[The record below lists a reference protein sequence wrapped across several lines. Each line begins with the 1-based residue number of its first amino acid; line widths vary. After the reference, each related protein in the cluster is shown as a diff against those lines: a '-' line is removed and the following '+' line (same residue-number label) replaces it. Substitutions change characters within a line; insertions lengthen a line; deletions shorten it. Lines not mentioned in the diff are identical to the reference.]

1 MSAGREPHIS
11 ESRDLWTREHSRDR
25 VVLTRFATPA
35 PEPVRHR
42 AEIAMLAW
50 HGQEHR
56 IASAAARRFLGIV
69 GNGHAH
75 VSAFAVC
82 SAVAPDALS
91 LIIFNARP
99 DTGPRV
105 LADLAI
111 GDVQPVVASTLI
123 PDDAVLHDDVTARIA
138 AVDSVAFIQSI
149 QPDQLVALGFTA
161 PVLRD
166 HALTGRILQHSFP
179 GPIGAIELELR
190 QVFAFDAAADPSA
203 DRILVNVQ
211 PSDRDDHPPWNICP
225 VSLLLTDVVQ
235 RMDAQAAA
243 HSSRMV
249 HLLCSRM
256 LLVLTLL
263 LMQV

>member
-166 HALTGRILQHSFP
+166 HALTGFT
-179 GPIGAIELELR
+179 LR
-190 QVFAFDAAADPSA
+190 AFARSRWATRGRWAST
-203 DRILVNVQ
+203 
-211 PSDRDDHPPWNICP
+211 
-225 VSLLLTDVVQ
+225 LLTPSLPCAMISWRTVVA
-235 RMDAQAAA
+235 RSTGIRA
-243 HSSRMV
+243 
-249 HLLCSRM
+249 CI
-256 LLVLTLL
+256 VLTLRRR
-263 LMQV
+263 LMNAVRLSCSVLPCW